1 MKESQ
6 GRNCITD
13 PTELILWYVYLKQ
26 VLYYTRNQINHIISA
41 EHIMNG
47 LMNKTPMYHLSKI
60 THQGPFTFNIIHK
73 VFFGTTIY
81 RLTSFHMNLK
91 YLIQPL

>member
-6 GRNCITD
+6 GRNCVTY
-13 PTELILWYVYLKQ
+13 PTELILWDVYRKQ
-26 VLYYTRNQINHIISA
+26 VLYYTRNQINHIISV

-47 LMNKTPMYHLSKI
+47 LMNKTPMYRLSKI

-73 VFFGTTIY
+73 VFFSTTIS
-81 RLTSFHMNLK
+81 RLTTLYMNLK
-91 YLIQPL
+91 SLIHTL